1 MCHVNFPDGKVIV
14 FTYLHLLFLLIYLI
28 KEVVRLTLMM
38 NSLMRVGYSNW
49 VIKKFSSVRF

>member
-28 KEVVRLTLMM
+28 KEVVRFNVNDEFLNESWL
-38 NSLMRVGYSNW
+38 
-49 VIKKFSSVRF
+49 